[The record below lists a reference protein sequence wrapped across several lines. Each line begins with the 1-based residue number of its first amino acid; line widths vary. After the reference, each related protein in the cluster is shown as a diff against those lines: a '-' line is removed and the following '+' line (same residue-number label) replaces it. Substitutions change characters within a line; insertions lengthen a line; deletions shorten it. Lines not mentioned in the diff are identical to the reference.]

1 MRSLVTVPLK
11 IGFYALT
18 GIGNGMA
25 ESRAWH
31 RNAYVPLE
39 GAAMIALAL
48 GKLTHEQRWETAAA
62 THRKTGKDADLA
74 PIPRNTRG
82 LA

>member
-1 MRSLVTVPLK
+1 MRSLVTTPLK

-48 GKLTHEQRWETAAA
+48 GKLTHEQR
-62 THRKTGKDADLA
+62 
-74 PIPRNTRG
+74 
-82 LA
+82 